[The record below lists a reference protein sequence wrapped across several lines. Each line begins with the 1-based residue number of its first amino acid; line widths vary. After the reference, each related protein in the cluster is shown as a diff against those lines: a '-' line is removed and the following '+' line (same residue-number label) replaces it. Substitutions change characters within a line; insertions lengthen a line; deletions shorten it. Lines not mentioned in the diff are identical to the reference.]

1 MHAPQIM
8 RIIFNRSFFQKIF
21 AWFLLAAIAYFFRDF
36 FIIFLM
42 TFLFAYLFSN
52 LWEFI
57 RGKLLTLFKHIKN
70 KESRARFEKLA
81 NLNFLVLLVYLAF
94 IGVIIFIISSLVP
107 KIANDLSELAKQIP
121 FLQNQMDLA
130 LTKLKEIKN
139 INQDIQSTVS
149 QVFSTQNLTI
159 VMNLLEKLKSLW
171 AFLVQFIISLILSYI
186 LVVDKAKVKV
196 YLENIKKGNFAF
208 IYYEYEIVFQK
219 IVNSFG
225 MIFKAQSMVAL
236 FNSFFTAV
244 WLCIIGF
251 VNNVLTS
258 NHGVVTGTPFP
269 YFPYLITLA
278 LVVFILGFVPVVWV
292 FLSSIPILIIGY
304 TYFPGASVNVVI
316 EIVIM
321 ITIIHAIEAYYLNPR
336 IVSSYSSFPM
346 SLTLLMLLLWE
357 NLFGMVWLLI
367 WVPIFYLIIDI
378 MKETD
383 KYITRVRGITKAV
396 STAESLTREAIE
408 DNIRLSRSGKR
419 AEK

>member
-1 MHAPQIM
+1 MHVPQIVK
-8 RIIFNRSFFQKIF
+8 IIFNRSLFQKIF

-52 LWEFI
+52 LGEFI
-57 RGKLLTLFKHIKN
+57 RGKLLLLFRHVKN
-70 KESRARFEKLA
+70 KESRARFEKFA
-81 NLNFLVLLVYLAF
+81 NLNFLVLLVYLLF
-94 IGVIIFIISSLVP
+94 IGVIIFIISNLVP
-107 KIANDLSELAKQIP
+107 KMVDDLSDLAKQIP
-121 FLQNQMDLA
+121 FLQNQVDLA

-139 INQDIQSTVS
+139 INQDIQSTVT

-159 VMNLLEKLKSLW
+159 VMSLFEKLKSLW

-196 YLENIKKGNFAF
+196 YLEDIKKGNFAF

-225 MIFKAQSMVAL
+225 MIFKAQSMIAL

-244 WLCIIGF
+244 WLGIIGF
-251 VNNVLTS
+251 INNA
-258 NHGVVTGTPFP
+258 GTPFP

-316 EIVIM
+316 EIIVM

-357 NLFGMVWLLI
+357 NLFGMVGLLV
-367 WVPIFYLIIDI
+367 WVPIFYLIIDL
-378 MKETD
+378 MKEVD

-408 DNIRLSRSGKR
+408 ENIRLSRSGKR